1 MKKKIIFFSFVVAVL
16 LCLCSCTKKSI
27 LHIRFIDVGQGDSAL
42 IECDRHYMLIDGG
55 DKAAGNKVYKVL
67 EKEGIQHLD
76 IVKP

>member
-1 MKKKIIFFSFVVAVL
+1 
-16 LCLCSCTKKSI
+16 
-27 LHIRFIDVGQGDSAL
+27 
-42 IECDRHYMLIDGG
+42 MLIDGG